1 MKKALLLCF
10 GLLVL
15 LATDLKAAPANVNF
29 ASERGI
35 PFQLVF
41 DGRPLTRGGARQV
54 HIDRLVPGYHS
65 AEFFIPTRY
74 GRPISYRTRVYLD
87 PGLETSYVLVTRQG
101 YPPVLRKVAAVPL
114 RGPRG
119 GGYYPNGGYDPRYDD
134 RGGRNDGY
142 YDDSYGSNQ
151 GNSGNGDYA
160 NGNGNNGGGYTNG
173 SGSTNDPYDSY
184 PPAGGQYPGGSV
196 SSYRTMQPQD
206 VDALVSSVRSKSF
219 DSSRLSVAKQALE
232 QSVIQADD
240 LKRLLGTM
248 DFENSKVELAKFA
261 YPHVADQQNFYR
273 VYDSFQFESNIKE
286 VQDATKR

>member
-15 LATDLKAAPANVNF
+15 LAADLKAAPANVNF

-41 DGRPLTRGGARQV
+41 DGRALTRGGAREV
-54 HIDRLVPGYHS
+54 HIDRLVPGYHW
-65 AEFFIPTRY
+65 AEFLIPTPY
-74 GRPISYRTRVYLD
+74 GRPINYRTRVFLD
-87 PGLETSYVLVTRQG
+87 PGLETSYVLITRQG

-119 GGYYPNGGYDPRYDD
+119 GHYGGGGYDPRYDD

-142 YDDSYGSNQ
+142 YDDSYGSNGP
-151 GNSGNGDYA
+151 GNYNNGGNGGYNNGGNGGYNNGDY
-160 NGNGNNGGGYTNG
+160 NN
-173 SGSTNDPYDSY
+173 Y
-184 PPAGGQYPGGSV
+184 PPNGGQYPGGAV
-196 SSYRTMQPQD
+196 SSYRQMRAQD
-206 VDALVSSVRSKSF
+206 VDALVNSVRSKSF

-240 LKRLLGTM
+240 LTRLLGTL

-273 VYDSFQFESNIKE
+273 VYDSFQFESSIRE
-286 VQDATKR
+286 VQEAAKR

>member
-15 LATDLKAAPANVNF
+15 LAADLKAAPANVNF

-35 PFQLVF
+35 PFHLVF
-41 DGRPLTRGGARQV
+41 DGRALTRGGAREV
-54 HIDRLVPGYHS
+54 HIDRLVPGYHW
-65 AEFFIPTRY
+65 AEFVIPTTY
-74 GRPISYRTRVYLD
+74 GRPITYRTRVFLD

-101 YPPVLRKVAAVPL
+101 YPPTLRKVAAVPL

-119 GGYYPNGGYDPRYDD
+119 GRYGGPDPRYDD

-142 YDDSYGSNQ
+142 YDDSSY
-151 GNSGNGDYA
+151 GNS
-160 NGNGNNGGGYTNG
+160 NGNNGGGNG
-173 SGSTNDPYDSY
+173 GYSNGDYNNY
-184 PPAGGQYPGGSV
+184 PPNGGQYPGGAT
-196 SSYRTMQPQD
+196 SSYRQLRGQD
-206 VDALVSSVRSKSF
+206 VDALVNTVKSKSF

-240 LKRLLGTM
+240 LTRLLNTL
-248 DFENSKVELAKFA
+248 DFENSRVELAKFA

-273 VYDSFQFESNIKE
+273 VYESFQFESSVRE
-286 VQDATKR
+286 VQEATKR